1 MGIDV
6 EHLAGAAYPHLGVDG
21 PTEDMVNPDASFPA
35 ARRQV
40 GDGAGTRPPAGP
52 PYAVV
57 RDRVFGRADVPMHA
71 LLTAALAVAVAWFL
85 TRWASAA
92 LGSGHL
98 ILIVALSLPVLGGLA
113 IRLVRWC
120 TLPLM
125 RRPRRVRPRPGMRV
139 GVATTYVPGV
149 ESPELLEQS
158 VRALIAMDYP
168 HETWV
173 LDEGDDEQIKD
184 LCVRLGARHFSR
196 RHLAHYQ
203 AEGGPFQSR
212 CKHGN
217 YNSWLYEFGFDR
229 YDFVTGFD
237 PDHVPD
243 PAFLC
248 ETLGFFEDPSIGY
261 VQAPQAYANAS
272 RSVIARGAAEES
284 YAFYSCDQSVGDAAG
299 HPIIIGCHNTHRV
312 SALKQVG
319 GFASHFADDILLT
332 ILYRRRG
339 WKGVYVPRVLAHGQA
354 PEDWGT
360 YIRQQ
365 RRWARALL
373 DLKIRVH
380 PKLMRG
386 LPLGSRLLGLLHGL
400 SFLKEGIFG
409 LLTVASVVACLLG
422 NVCLEGF
429 TSRLAMPGAVLLG
442 VLAASEVFTRRF
454 YLDPG
459 WRSGLLWRSSMV
471 RFAKWPSFL
480 LALGDVLGGRRF
492 EYDPT
497 PKTRAR
503 CDRSLVL
510 WPHGLTALALGLA
523 WSIGASRGVHA
534 CPVVLTCGLLLF
546 VTSAGLLAHECL
558 EPRG

>member
-1 MGIDV
+1 MGINM
-6 EHLAGAAYPHLGVDG
+6 EHLAGAACSHLGVDG
-21 PTEDMVNPDASFPA
+21 PTDEMVTPIAYSPGGGY
-35 ARRQV
+35 QV
-40 GDGAGTRPPAGP
+40 GNGAGTRPPAMP
-52 PYAVV
+52 PWAVV
-57 RDRVFGRADVPMHA
+57 RDRVLSRADVLMHA

-85 TRWASAA
+85 TRWTWAA

-98 ILIVALSLPVLGGLA
+98 ILSIAISVPFLGGLA
-113 IRLVRWC
+113 IRLVRW
-120 TLPLM
+120 TALPLM
-125 RRPRRVRPRPGMRV
+125 RRPRRVRPHPGMRV
-139 GVATTYVPGV
+139 GVATTYVRGV
-149 ESPELLEQS
+149 ESVELLEHT
-158 VRALIAMDYP
+158 VRALIEMDYP

-173 LDEGDDEQIKD
+173 LDEGDEDQIKD

-203 AEGGPFQSR
+203 AERGPFQSG

-229 YDFVTGFD
+229 YDFVAAFD

-272 RSVIARGAAEES
+272 KSMIARGAAEES
-284 YAFYSCDQSVGDAAG
+284 YAFYSCDQSVGDVAG

-312 SALKQVG
+312 KALKQVG
-319 GFASHFADDILLT
+319 GLASHFADDILLT

-386 LPLGSRLLGLLHGL
+386 LPLESRLVGRLHGL
-400 SFLKEGIFG
+400 SYLKEGIFG
-409 LLTVASVVACLLG
+409 LLLVASVVAGLLG
-422 NVCLEGF
+422 NVCYEGF
-429 TSRLAMPGAVLLG
+429 AFRLAMPGAVLLG

-454 YLDPG
+454 YLDPA
-459 WRSGLLWRSSMV
+459 WRTGIFWRSSMV
-471 RFAKWPSFL
+471 RFAKWPFFL
-480 LALGDVLGGRRF
+480 LALGDVLGGRQF
-492 EYDPT
+492 DYDPT
-497 PKTRAR
+497 PKTRPR
-503 CDRSLVL
+503 LDRSRVL

-523 WSIGASRGVHA
+523 WLIGTLRGVHT
-534 CPVVLTCGLLLF
+534 CPVVLACGLLLL
-546 VTSAGLLAHECL
+546 VMSAGLLVHECL
-558 EPRG
+558 EH